1 MVDGIIGDNEVLNAE
16 VISETPILTIEEA
29 ISTVDEEGTGIT
41 KYTGLQAMMADYE
54 REFAALVPD
63 DLVIKTDEEKAE
75 VRDIRIKINAAN
87 NDNKETLRD
96 IKRKLV
102 ADIDEAI
109 KVYNDE
115 VAPMFDKYYQ
125 NAATAIANYDQTK
138 IDEHT
143 TILVTFFHEL
153 LLDTGINFVEF
164 NQIGVNVTASKSL
177 TSLRKEVEDKTSTI
191 ITNFK
196 SIQMMQDKDRIL
208 EYYKQDLNLDNA
220 IAKVQNE
227 NEIADRL
234 AKQKIED
241 ERRKAEAQ
249 HQAEIE
255 QARQEAMREVE
266 AKVRAEV
273 HAEMAQGTQEA
284 TPDIVGPI
292 GTTGAYGIDTPSG
305 IEPTIANT
313 GNQLNRY
320 RFDVLATSVD
330 LKEVLEILKT
340 KHIGVA
346 TEIIEEPAKI
356 EDLFEV

>member
-41 KYTGLQAMMADYE
+41 KYTGLQAMMVDYE

-63 DLVIKTDEEKAE
+63 DLIIKTDEEKAE

-143 TILVTFFHEL
+143 TVLVDFFHEL

-164 NQIGVNVTASKSL
+164 NQIGVSVTASKSL
-177 TSLRKEVEDKTSTI
+177 TSLRKEVEDRTSTI

-234 AKQKIED
+234 AKQKSKTKD
-241 ERRKAEAQ
+241 AKQ
-249 HQAEIE
+249 KHFIE
-255 QARQEAMREVE
+255 Q
-266 AKVRAEV
+266 K
-273 HAEMAQGTQEA
+273 
-284 TPDIVGPI
+284 
-292 GTTGAYGIDTPSG
+292 
-305 IEPTIANT
+305 
-313 GNQLNRY
+313 LNKQDR
-320 RFDVLATSVD
+320 
-330 LKEVLEILKT
+330 K
-340 KHIGVA
+340 
-346 TEIIEEPAKI
+346 P
-356 EDLFEV
+356 